1 MKIKGSIALL
11 STVTLLTFGSGIGVV
26 HANSA
31 RLAQIAQL
39 EKQRDEVANKNG
51 VTSYASDGRWYSLVE
66 LEDKVKEIE
75 ASLTQLKT
83 PYSEKNTIKVSP
95 EYVKALKDYY
105 NYKKSDSEQ
114 EQALST
120 LKAES
125 KKLRYQEDNFVS
137 NSVDQVGV
145 YDVNNLPKEVKVELN
160 YFALSMLNQVRKQ
173 AGLPQLTLSNSSIDF
188 ADKLSTKVREAN
200 RSAFDWHYVKGIN
213 DVAREYG
220 LPTSSKADEE
230 KEMGSQFYENSFSSS
245 VGTSEMTKA
254 EMKKWIYYSI
264 VEFLYNGYEFAHAQ
278 SIVGVNYGNPSKNEY
293 LGVSVRSLKDG
304 FSASYITVSDEDIAK
319 ATKSNFSTSS
329 PANTTESNRKALI
342 AQKEKELKSVKTKYN
357 SLNTAYSEYEKL
369 DKQIDILKE
378 QERKEKEE
386 LEKKEKEKQD
396 KKNVAP
402 AKPSQPTQKQDKPK
416 PNVSAPRQDKPK
428 PNTSAPKQDKPV
440 ASKNGWVK
448 ENGSW
453 YYYNNGNRVTNAWVS
468 SYYLKSDGKMADN
481 EWVYDPNYSSW
492 FYLKSG
498 GAYVN
503 SAWYYDSYYRSWYY
517 FKSGGYMAKN
527 TWQGSYYLKSGGE
540 MAKNEWI
547 YDSYYNGW
555 YYLKSNG
562 AYAWS
567 EWVQGRYWVDYSGRW
582 I

>member
-11 STVTLLTFGSGIGVV
+11 STVTLLTFGSGVV

-31 RLAQIAQL
+31 REAQIAQL
-39 EKQRDEVANKNG
+39 EKQRDEVAKKNG

-66 LEDKVKEIE
+66 LEDKVKELE

-145 YDVNNLPKEVKVELN
+145 YDVNNLPKEVRVELN

-173 AGLPQLTLSNSSIDF
+173 AGLPQLTLSNSSIEF

-264 VEFLYNGYEFAHAQ
+264 VEFLYNGYEFSHAQ
-278 SIVGVNYGNPSKNEY
+278 SIVGVNYGKPSKNEY

-304 FSASYITVSDEDIAK
+304 FSVSYITVSDEDIAK

-386 LEKKEKEKQD
+386 LEKKEKEKQN

-402 AKPSQPTQKQDKPK
+402 AKPSQPTQKQDKQ
-416 PNVSAPRQDKPK
+416 QDKPK

>member
-31 RLAQIAQL
+31 RVAQIAQL
-39 EKQRDEVANKNG
+39 EKQRDEVAKKNG

-66 LEDKVKEIE
+66 LEDKVKELE
-75 ASLTQLKT
+75 SSLTQLKT

-173 AGLPQLTLSNSSIDF
+173 AGLPQLTLANSSIDF

-245 VGTSEMTKA
+245 GVSSEMTKA

-278 SIVGVNYGNPSKNEY
+278 SIVGVNYGKPSKNEY

-304 FSASYITVSDEDIAK
+304 FSVSYITVSDEDIAK

-386 LEKKEKEKQD
+386 LEKKEKEKQN

-402 AKPSQPTQKQDKPK
+402 AKPSQPTQK
-416 PNVSAPRQDKPK
+416 QDKPK

-453 YYYNNGNRVTNAWVS
+453 YYYRNGNRVTNTWVS

-517 FKSGGYMAKN
+517 FKSGGYMARN

>member
-31 RLAQIAQL
+31 RVAQIAQL
-39 EKQRDEVANKNG
+39 EKQRDEVAKKNG

-75 ASLTQLKT
+75 SSLTQLKT

-188 ADKLSTKVREAN
+188 ADKLSTKVREAS

-245 VGTSEMTKA
+245 GVSSEMTKA

-264 VEFLYNGYEFAHAQ
+264 CEFLYNGYEFAHAQ
-278 SIVGVNYGNPSKNEY
+278 SIVGVNYGKPSKNEY
-293 LGVSVRSLKDG
+293 LGISLRYLKDG
-304 FSASYITVSDEDIAK
+304 FSVSYITVADEDIAK

-329 PANTTESNRKALI
+329 PANTTESNRKALLT
-342 AQKEKELKSVKTKYN
+342 QKEKELKSVKTKYN

-416 PNVSAPRQDKPK
+416 PN
-428 PNTSAPKQDKPV
+428 TSAPKQDKPV
-440 ASKNGWVK
+440 ASKNGWAK

-468 SYYLKSDGKMADN
+468 SYYLKSDGKMAEN

>member
-39 EKQRDEVANKNG
+39 EKQRDEVAKKNG

-188 ADKLSTKVREAN
+188 ADKLSTKVRGAN

-264 VEFLYNGYEFAHAQ
+264 VEFLYNGYEFSHAQ
-278 SIVGVNYGNPSKNEY
+278 SIVGVNYGKPSKNEY

-304 FSASYITVSDEDIAK
+304 FSVSYITVSDEDIAK

-386 LEKKEKEKQD
+386 LEKKEKEKQN

-402 AKPSQPTQKQDKPK
+402 AKPSQPTQKQDKQ
-416 PNVSAPRQDKPK
+416 QDKPK

-582 I
+582 V